1 MADHSVEPIKE
12 TINIRKICL
21 NQKIL
26 DEKSRDKLIENL
38 LNRRIYANQDHIILD
53 QKSLEIFKKNY
64 TEIYKPGRDNPNKK
78 FLCYDLNIGQ
88 FFEDIDNY
96 QLGISKPI
104 GPEPQKAE
112 WKILEPSDKEDPA
125 DHEVSKSQIN
135 SKKSFIAVGGSIR
148 GKYHA
153 HNALHREDSFNF
165 HVSDQWSI
173 IAVAD
178 GAGSCRLSRVG
189 SKLAVNNALSFLE
202 EKLSEYIL
210 SENEDIDQPLNDEL
224 LPLREFLVESIIDSR
239 TKLES
244 ESNNREIDVKEL
256 STTLLIAIL
265 KKWKDK
271 VLIAGIQVGDGTIAV
286 LSNNSVTSISE
297 GDSGEFAGET
307 TFITSKSIDSRLPH
321 KVQFTLK
328 QDFQAIAIMTD
339 GVADDFFP
347 TDPVM
352 LKLFEQVL
360 PIFNEKADEI
370 QPSFINWLKYERPG
384 SFDDRTLV
392 ILFNKLHNNG

>member
-1 MADHSVEPIKE
+1 MLWEGA
-12 TINIRKICL
+12 
-21 NQKIL
+21 
-26 DEKSRDKLIENL
+26 
-38 LNRRIYANQDHIILD
+38 
-53 QKSLEIFKKNY
+53 LEVN
-64 TEIYKPGRDNPNKK
+64 T
-78 FLCYDLNIGQ
+78 
-88 FFEDIDNY
+88 
-96 QLGISKPI
+96 
-104 GPEPQKAE
+104 
-112 WKILEPSDKEDPA
+112 
-125 DHEVSKSQIN
+125 
-135 SKKSFIAVGGSIR
+135 
-148 GKYHA
+148 HA